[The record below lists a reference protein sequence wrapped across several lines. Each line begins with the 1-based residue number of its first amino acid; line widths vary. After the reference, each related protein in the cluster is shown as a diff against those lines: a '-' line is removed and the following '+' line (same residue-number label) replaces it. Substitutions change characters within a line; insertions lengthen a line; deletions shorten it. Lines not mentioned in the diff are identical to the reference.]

1 MVRRYVEPKNAKE
14 ARRYLAIDLHKR
26 YLVIGGVNREQKVVL
41 KPRTVSLE
49 KWSEWASKYLRPT
62 DEIVI
67 EATGNTW
74 PIVDQLKP
82 LVARVV
88 VAHPRKV
95 KLIAAARV
103 KTDRIDV
110 ISLAHLLAANLVPE
124 VWVPP
129 VHVRELRRLISQRF
143 QLTQARVR
151 IQNELQSLLHRRN
164 IVAPAGRGTLFRA
177 GQRPFW
183 EELAPSPTDKLQIE
197 QNLARLELYAEQI
210 AEIDEEIDRLSL
222 TTTWQSEMRLL
233 MQLPGSGPLTGMTI
247 LGAVGEISR
256 FESAKKLVG
265 YAGLGSSVHASGG
278 KTRTGAI
285 TKTGRKDLRRA
296 LVQMARA
303 AVRAHPIWR
312 RQYDDLC
319 RRMAKQKAVVAIARK
334 LLVSIWHILMKKVAD
349 TQTSPERIGY
359 RFAVWYW
366 RLPKSLKEGWT
377 NALFMR
383 WQLMQLGIGNQL
395 SHVPVPS
402 NKGANKQLRLA
413 SPEEALAVFA
423 T

>member
-1 MVRRYVEPKNAKE
+1 MERRYAEE
-14 ARRYLAIDLHKR
+14 ERSIRETRYLAIDLHKR
-26 YLVIGGVNREQKVVL
+26 YLVIGGVNREQEVVL
-41 KPRTVSLE
+41 KPRKVNLE
-49 KWSEWASKYLRPT
+49 KWSEWAEKHLRPT

-74 PIVDQLKP
+74 PIVDELKP

-164 IVAPAGRGTLFRA
+164 IVAPAGRGTLFRE
-177 GQRPFW
+177 GQRAFW
-183 EELAPSPTDKLQIE
+183 LELAPSLTDKLQIK
-197 QNLARLELYAEQI
+197 QNMVRLELYAEQV

-222 TTTWQSEMRLL
+222 TGTWQTEMRLL

-247 LGAVGEISR
+247 LGAVGEVFR

-265 YAGLGSSVHASGG
+265 YAGLGSSVHSSGG

-296 LVQMARA
+296 MVQMARA
-303 AVRAHPIWR
+303 ALRAHPLWQ
-312 RQYDDLC
+312 RQYDELC
-319 RRMAKQKAVVAIARK
+319 RRMPKQKAVVAIARK
-334 LLVSIWHILMKKVAD
+334 LLVSIWHILTKRVAD

-377 NALFMR
+377 NALYDDPR
-383 WQLMQLGIGNQL
+383 D
-395 SHVPVPS
+395 
-402 NKGANKQLRLA
+402 
-413 SPEEALAVFA
+413 
-423 T
+423 